1 MRSQFPW
8 RFGGPCKLPS
18 GPLSTFPGVL
28 LPCRPGARGP
38 PPSAPTPAPAP
49 VPAPSPAPAAAA
61 APTVPPPTLPA
72 NNTFA
77 LAQQRLIARRQAR
90 ETENAARLAAQRS
103 ESQLRSRIAA
113 SQSPLIR
120 RLGSSTLSFW
130 DAISSREGTRPAF
143 RVGQVDAELLDAEL
157 VDLLRTQV
165 GDALKYI
172 GGGVSSTLK
181 DEWDAEILLILRA
194 ILFKLTIWDHDA
206 TYGAALQN
214 LRYTD
219 ARKSGP
225 VLQPP
230 SKLQKSL
237 YGFVTVGGKY
247 LWTKWETYLLDH
259 DEASSYSVEGPNP
272 NIQRLSRL
280 TESIGTFHAFASF
293 ASFLVFLLHGRYRT
307 ILDRLL
313 RMRLAPPTSQVSRE
327 VSFEYL
333 NRQLVWHAFTEFL
346 LFVLPLVG
354 INRWRRWLART
365 WRRTKSMLTTSST
378 NDPTQNKGG
387 EFAFLP
393 ERTCAICYQDQN
405 SAKSEAEL
413 MAAASSSSGVVG
425 SAQTDIT
432 NPYEA
437 MPCGCVYCFVCVA
450 TRIEREEGEGWTCL
464 RCGELVKECK
474 PWNGDVLSPAE
485 AHAAAAN
492 QGGRNVAFAAGV
504 KERPNL
510 NRLSTES
517 SGRRSSSNRVS
528 FDDEV
533 RERRRVSFEDEIR
546 PGEDAASD
554 DGPVRVPERRESQK
568 QSQTA
573 RVVGTGVSEG
583 ETSGTKADEEEEGED
598 EEKEGED
605 EEDQEEEE
613 EESQLSGDLQT
624 SSDAEDEED
633 DGEEEEE
640 GSESGSDSSDS
651 EDYEAEEEELG
662 EDIAFSS

>member
-1 MRSQFPW
+1 M
-8 RFGGPCKLPS
+8 
-18 GPLSTFPGVL
+18 
-28 LPCRPGARGP
+28 
-38 PPSAPTPAPAP
+38 
-49 VPAPSPAPAAAA
+49 
-61 APTVPPPTLPA
+61 
-72 NNTFA
+72 
-77 LAQQRLIARRQAR
+77 
-90 ETENAARLAAQRS
+90 
-103 ESQLRSRIAA
+103 
-113 SQSPLIR
+113 
-120 RLGSSTLSFW
+120 
-130 DAISSREGTRPAF
+130 
-143 RVGQVDAELLDAEL
+143 
-157 VDLLRTQV
+157 RTQV

-172 GGGVSSTLK
+172 GGGVSSTIK

-247 LWTKWETYLLDH
+247 LWTKWENYLLDH
-259 DEASSYSVEGPNP
+259 DEASSYSLEGPNP

-365 WRRTKSMLTTSST
+365 WRRTKSVLSMSAINDTT
-378 NDPTQNKGG
+378 QKGG

-413 MAAASSSSGVVG
+413 LAAASSSSGVVG

-437 MPCGCVYCFVCVA
+437 MSCGCVYCFVCLA

-485 AHAAAAN
+485 AHAVN
-492 QGGRNVAFAAGV
+492 NGGRNVAFAAGV
-504 KERPNL
+504 KERPDL
-510 NRLSTES
+510 NRLSTE

-554 DGPVRVPERRESQK
+554 DGPVRVPERKESQ
-568 QSQTA
+568 TRA
-573 RVVGTGVSEG
+573 IGRGESEG
-583 ETSGTKADEEEEGED
+583 ETSSAKADEEEE
-598 EEKEGED
+598 
-605 EEDQEEEE
+605 EEEE
-613 EESQLSGDLQT
+613 DENEEEEMQSSGDLQT
-624 SSDAEDEED
+624 STDAEEEEEEEEDEEEE
-633 DGEEEEE
+633 EEEEE
-640 GSESGSDSSDS
+640 GSDSDGSDGSDS
-651 EDYEAEEEELG
+651 EDYEAEEDELG
-662 EDIAFSS
+662 EDLAF